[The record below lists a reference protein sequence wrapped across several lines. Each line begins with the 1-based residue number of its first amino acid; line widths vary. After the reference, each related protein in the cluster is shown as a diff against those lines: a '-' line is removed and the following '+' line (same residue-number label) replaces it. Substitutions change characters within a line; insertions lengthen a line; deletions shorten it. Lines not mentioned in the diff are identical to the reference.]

1 MYDPRERVHR
11 EAAWVRSWSG
21 PPSTKR
27 GGLTAM
33 VYGDNGKD
41 SQGSGSG
48 VVKHENAHH
57 IRGKVDMIKRMRE
70 LSKISAAALAAAVV
84 VGVASTVAS
93 AGGETPTAEPQGF
106 IMDVVIK
113 VEEDLMPTSLV
124 PNAVGEAS
132 LRFKRDNDGIEVK
145 TGAKAEGLVADHE
158 VALCVNQLMFDHGMT
173 DDQGSISL
181 SGVAAVK
188 QEFDNQLVRV
198 RIRAGVDCE
207 GNTLLFG
214 NAFRL

>member
-1 MYDPRERVHR
+1 MRIKMKEMLLGKVK
-11 EAAWVRSWSG
+11 ARSNL
-21 PPSTKR
+21 KR
-27 GGLTAM
+27 
-33 VYGDNGKD
+33 
-41 SQGSGSG
+41 
-48 VVKHENAHH
+48 
-57 IRGKVDMIKRMRE
+57 RGKRMKHM
-70 LSKISAAALAAAVV
+70 LLGKISAAALMAAVV

-93 AGGETPTAEPQGF
+93 AGGETPTTEPQGF
-106 IMDVVIK
+106 IIDVVIK

-124 PNAVGEAS
+124 PDAVGEAS

-145 TGAKAEGLVADHE
+145 TGAKLEGLAADHE
-158 VALCVNQLMFDHGMT
+158 VALCVNQLMLDHGMT

-181 SGVAAVK
+181 NGVVADT
-188 QEFDNQLVRV
+188 QEFDNRLVRV

>member
-1 MYDPRERVHR
+1 M
-11 EAAWVRSWSG
+11 
-21 PPSTKR
+21 
-27 GGLTAM
+27 
-33 VYGDNGKD
+33 
-41 SQGSGSG
+41 
-48 VVKHENAHH
+48 VKHENVHP
-57 IRGKVDMIKRMRE
+57 IRGDADMIKRMRE
-70 LSKISAAALAAAVV
+70 LSKTSAAALAAAVV

-93 AGGETPTAEPQGF
+93 AGGETPTTEPQGF
-106 IMDVVIK
+106 ILDVVIK
-113 VEEDLMPTSLV
+113 VEEDLMPASLV

-145 TGAKAEGLVADHE
+145 TGAKAEGLAAGHE

-181 SGVAAVK
+181 SGEAAVK

-214 NAFRL
+214 TEFRL

>member
-1 MYDPRERVHR
+1 M
-11 EAAWVRSWSG
+11 
-21 PPSTKR
+21 
-27 GGLTAM
+27 
-33 VYGDNGKD
+33 
-41 SQGSGSG
+41 
-48 VVKHENAHH
+48 VKHENVHP
-57 IRGKVDMIKRMRE
+57 IRGEVDMIKRMRE

-106 IMDVVIK
+106 TLDVVIK

-124 PNAVGEAS
+124 PHAMGEAS
-132 LRFKRDNDGIEVK
+132 LRVKGDNDGFEVR
-145 TGAKAEGLVADHE
+145 TRAKAEGLAAGHE
-158 VALCVNQLMFDHGMT
+158 VALCVNRLMFDHGMT

-181 SGVAAVK
+181 SGVAAVA
-188 QEFDNQLVRV
+188 QEFRNRPIRV

-214 NAFRL
+214 NALRI

>member
-1 MYDPRERVHR
+1 
-11 EAAWVRSWSG
+11 
-21 PPSTKR
+21 
-27 GGLTAM
+27 
-33 VYGDNGKD
+33 
-41 SQGSGSG
+41 
-48 VVKHENAHH
+48 
-57 IRGKVDMIKRMRE
+57 MIKRMLE
-70 LSKISAAALAAAVV
+70 LSKISAAALAAAVVV

-145 TGAKAEGLVADHE
+145 TDAKAEGLAAGHE
-158 VALCVNQLMFDHGMT
+158 VALCVNLLMFDHGMT
-173 DDQGSISL
+173 NDQGSISL
-181 SGVAAVK
+181 SGVAAVT
-188 QEFDNQLVRV
+188 QEFDNRLVRV
-198 RIRAGVDCE
+198 RIRAGMDCK